1 MTELIVVLGPTASG
15 KTALA
20 LDIAERLGGSS
31 RVEIVNADSMQVYRG
46 MDIGTAKIAPDERRG
61 IPHHLFDVWPV
72 AHTVTV
78 AEYQQLARE
87 TIADIR
93 QRGKRP
99 ILVGGSGLY
108 ITATI
113 DDLRF
118 PGTDPEIRARLEAEL
133 ADRGPVPLHQRLR
146 SQDPAAADAILATN
160 GRRIV
165 RALEVIEI
173 TGQPFTA
180 SLPDR
185 AQPVL
190 AVTQIGL
197 DWPTE
202 QLYQRIEHRVDL
214 MWEEGLVNEVRSLRP
229 ELESARTASRALGY
243 AQVLAFLRGE
253 ITERQARDDTV
264 TATRRFARRQRS
276 WFARDKRIRWLQA
289 PSDDPLGAAIRTID
303 T

>member
-1 MTELIVVLGPTASG
+1 MPELIVVVGPTASG

-20 LDIAERLGGSS
+20 LDLAERLGGPE

-46 MDIGTAKIAPDERRG
+46 MDIGTAKLPPAERRG
-61 IPHHLFDVWPV
+61 ITHHLFDVWPV
-72 AHTVTV
+72 GHTVTV
-78 AEYQQLARE
+78 AEYQQRARE
-87 TIADIR
+87 TIAGIR
-93 QRGKRP
+93 DRGRRP

-118 PGTDPEIRARLEAEL
+118 PGTDPQVRARLEREL
-133 ADRGPVPLHQRLR
+133 ADAGPVPLHQRLR
-146 SQDPAAADAILATN
+146 RLDPRAAEAILATN

-173 TGQPFTA
+173 TGEPFTA
-180 SLPDR
+180 TLPEQ
-185 AQPVL
+185 AG
-190 AVTQIGL
+190 AVIDAVQIGV

-202 QLYQRIEHRVDL
+202 TLYERIERRVDE
-214 MWEEGLVNEVRSLRP
+214 MWRDGLVEEVRALRP
-229 ELESARTASRALGY
+229 ELDGARTASRALGY

-253 ITERQARDDTV
+253 ISERQARDDTV

-276 WFARDKRIRWLQA
+276 WFARDRRIAWLEGTS
-289 PSDDPLGAAIRTID
+289 PDLVDAALRTIER
-303 T
+303 